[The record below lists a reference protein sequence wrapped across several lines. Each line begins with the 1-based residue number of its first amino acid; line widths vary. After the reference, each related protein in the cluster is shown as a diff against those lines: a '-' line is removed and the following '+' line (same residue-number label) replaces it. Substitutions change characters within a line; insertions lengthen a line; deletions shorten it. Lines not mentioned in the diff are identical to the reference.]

1 MSATT
6 LSRCTLLVLVLLWC
20 DVSAGPGL
28 DTKFLMELASHFDTS
43 VLTQSCRKVFSK
55 CKARIIPLVLQLES
69 LLQKAPGLLDVECVQ
84 KELAKGF
91 PRFDIECVM
100 SDDYREDPAY
110 RKAEYTRF
118 RARQLH
124 CVSIAS
130 KYGSLA
136 IAVRLPCAHILC
148 GSCALDAVARLSAR
162 ATAANHDGLCPEE
175 GAPFLK
181 SELEVVTFPVE
192 ILWSQTVLCVNA
204 GFGCTFH
211 AKLRHLPGHLRNGC
225 HVSHRASPHLRE
237 LGCSGV

>member
-1 MSATT
+1 MA
-6 LSRCTLLVLVLLWC
+6 
-20 DVSAGPGL
+20 DN
-28 DTKFLMELASHFDTS
+28 KFLPNGDNPRRARHFQSVAPTHRMNNSRGPTKD
-43 VLTQSCRKVFSK
+43 VLTGFDCPFLDSRSITF
-55 CKARIIPLVLQLES
+55 AYPLSNGRVCAGCS
-69 LLQKAPGLLDVECVQ
+69 MVP
-84 KELAKGF
+84 
-91 PRFDIECVM
+91 
-100 SDDYREDPAY
+100 
-110 RKAEYTRF
+110 
-118 RARQLH
+118 
-124 CVSIAS
+124 
-130 KYGSLA
+130 A

-237 LGCSGV
+237 LGCSGRVKCGHWLRAPLSS